1 MQLKITSN
9 PNFSECEKADASW
22 LAFLSGLAGEIGPA
36 TACVEVNFLDDV
48 PMRDLNRVYRGK
60 DVPTDVLSYSYG
72 ASTAGEAQPGEDPEG
87 EILISMDTARRQ
99 SAEAGHDVREEVSV
113 LVIHGLYH
121 ILGMDHEDDD
131 EADAMESAE
140 EPFRRRIARHFRDHP
155 ERS

>member
-9 PNFSECEKADASW
+9 PNFSECAKTDAPW
-22 LAFLSGLAGEIGPA
+22 LAFLSNLAAEIGPA
-36 TACVEVNFLDDV
+36 KACVEVNFIDDV
-48 PMRDLNRVYRGK
+48 QMRDLNRVYRGK
-60 DVPTDVLSYSYG
+60 DYATDVLSYSYG
-72 ASTAGEAQPGEDPEG
+72 VSAGGEAEPGEDPEG
-87 EILISMDTARRQ
+87 EILISMDTVRRQ
-99 SAEAGHDVREEVSV
+99 STEAGHDVREEVSV

-131 EADAMESAE
+131 EADAMESVE